1 MPDEP
6 MPKPST
12 TERPAPGPSTLESS
26 TPGSSTLES
35 PPAAPRPTLGRILG
49 PGPSQADL
57 MDALRTVVDPE
68 LGLNIVDL
76 GLVYDARVED
86 GRARIRMTTTTPACP
101 IGAYLVDEIR
111 WALLSL
117 DGVVDVEIDITHDPP
132 WSPDRMSDLAKALL
146 GWTR

>member
-6 MPKPST
+6 MPNPST
-12 TERPAPGPSTLESS
+12 TEQTAPGPSTGESS
-26 TPGSSTLES
+26 AVESSAVES
-35 PPAAPRPTLGRILG
+35 APAAPPATLGRILG

-57 MDALRTVVDPE
+57 IDALRTVVDPE

-76 GLVYDARVED
+76 GLVYDARVDD

-117 DGVVDVEIDITHDPP
+117 DGVVDVEIEITHDPP